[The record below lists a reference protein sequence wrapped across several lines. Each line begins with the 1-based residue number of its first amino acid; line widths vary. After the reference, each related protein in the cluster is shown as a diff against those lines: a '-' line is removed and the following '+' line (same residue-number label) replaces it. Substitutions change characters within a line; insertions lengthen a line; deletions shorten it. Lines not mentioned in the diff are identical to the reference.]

1 VGREIHRLSSTGLK
15 AKAPGYHADG
25 GNLYFRVSGTGTR
38 GWIFRFALNG
48 RTRDAGLG
56 PYPEVGLADARA
68 KAFEFR
74 QFVVAGIDPIEQRN
88 GDLAAARVESAKT
101 ITFDDC
107 RAAYIAAHEAAW
119 KNAKHRQ
126 QWTNTLQTYA
136 TPVFGKLPVS
146 AIDTGLVVR
155 AIEPIWT
162 TKPETAGRVRG
173 RIEAVLDWAKVRGY
187 RAGENPARW
196 KGHLDHVL
204 PAKSKVRKVRHH
216 PALPYNQVGT
226 FMEDLRSRQGIA
238 ARALELAILCAV
250 RTGDII
256 GNDRDDKPPMTWP
269 QVDLGARVWTIP
281 STKTDTEH
289 RVPLSAAAVAV
300 LNEMKEIATG
310 DIVFPGMKAGQPL
323 SNMAMLNVIGRM
335 NGGGPHY
342 VDPKQNNA
350 EVTPHGFRS
359 SFRDW
364 AAEQTS
370 FPHDIVEMV
379 LAHTIDSKVEAAYRR
394 GDMLEKRRKVM
405 DAWAAYCTKVQTDAG
420 KAVGLARARP
430 PR

>member
-1 VGREIHRLSSTGLK
+1 MGREIHRLSSTGLK

-187 RAGENPARW
+187 RAGRTPRDGRATSTTSCRPSLRCGRSDTIPRCPTTKSEPSWRTCGRARASPLARW
-196 KGHLDHVL
+196 SLLFSV
-204 PAKSKVRKVRHH
+204 PS
-216 PALPYNQVGT
+216 
-226 FMEDLRSRQGIA
+226 
-238 ARALELAILCAV
+238 
-250 RTGDII
+250 
-256 GNDRDDKPPMTWP
+256 
-269 QVDLGARVWTIP
+269 ARVT
-281 STKTDTEH
+281 S
-289 RVPLSAAAVAV
+289 SA
-300 LNEMKEIATG
+300 MIATT
-310 DIVFPGMKAGQPL
+310 
-323 SNMAMLNVIGRM
+323 N
-335 NGGGPHY
+335 
-342 VDPKQNNA
+342 
-350 EVTPHGFRS
+350 
-359 SFRDW
+359 
-364 AAEQTS
+364 
-370 FPHDIVEMV
+370 
-379 LAHTIDSKVEAAYRR
+379 
-394 GDMLEKRRKVM
+394 
-405 DAWAAYCTKVQTDAG
+405 
-420 KAVGLARARP
+420 RP
-430 PR
+430 